1 VSNSTGSSSENLLA
15 QALNLGI
22 EMFSVVMS
30 FLSCG
35 AIQIHSELPGG
46 ENVGRTSFGQA
57 VASIFGND
65 DAGDMRT
72 ADGTSPETAEG

>member
-1 VSNSTGSSSENLLA
+1 MSNPTESSGENLLT
-15 QALNLGI
+15 QVLNVGI

-30 FLSCG
+30 FISRG

-46 ENVGRTSFGQA
+46 ENVGRTSFSQA

-65 DAGDMRT
+65 AGDARP
-72 ADGTSPETAEG
+72 ADGTPPGAAEG

>member
-1 VSNSTGSSSENLLA
+1 
-15 QALNLGI
+15 
-22 EMFSVVMS
+22 MFSVVMS

-46 ENVGRTSFGQA
+46 ENVGRTSFSQA

-65 DAGDMRT
+65 DAGDART

>member
-1 VSNSTGSSSENLLA
+1 MSNSTGSSSENLLA

-46 ENVGRTSFGQA
+46 ENVGRTSFSQA

-65 DAGDMRT
+65 DAGDART

>member
-1 VSNSTGSSSENLLA
+1 MSSPAGSGGESRLT

-22 EMFSVVMS
+22 EVFSAVMS
-30 FLSCG
+30 FLSRG

-46 ENVGRTSFGQA
+46 ENVGRTSFKQA

-65 DAGDMRT
+65 DAGDVRP
-72 ADGTSPETAEG
+72 ADGASPGTAEG